1 MKKFFPLFLFAAL
14 ALAFAPTA
22 KPTKKDTRCYEMR
35 VYYTHP
41 GKFPDIL
48 KRFRDHTTRIF
59 EKHGMTNVGYF
70 TPLNK
75 PDSCLV
81 YFLSYPSREARDA
94 SWKAFGDDPEWK
106 RVSSESEKNGKIV
119 SKVSSYFLTTT
130 DFSPKLKIQE
140 KGDRVFEMRTYKA
153 TPNNLPNLL
162 SRFRDHTVK
171 LFKKHGMTNV
181 VYWTEDKSDDIL
193 IYLLAHRDKAAGDAS
208 FKSFREDPK
217 WVAARKASEEKGGG
231 SLTVWVKS
239 NYLVPTDFS
248 PMK

>member
-1 MKKFFPLFLFAAL
+1 MKKVLPFLLLAAL
-14 ALAFAPTA
+14 ATAFIPES
-22 KPTKKDTRCYEMR
+22 KPAKKDSRYYEMR

-48 KRFRDHTTRIF
+48 KRFRDHTTKLF

-70 TPLNK
+70 TPLDK

-106 RVSSESEKNGKIV
+106 RVSAESEKNGKIV
-119 SKVSSYFLTTT
+119 SKVNSYFLSTT
-130 DFSPKLKIQE
+130 DFSPKLKIRD
-140 KGDRVFEMRTYKA
+140 KGERVFELRTYKA

-162 SRFRDHTVK
+162 DRFRDHTVK

-181 VYWTEDKSDDIL
+181 AYWTETKSDDIL
-193 IYLLAHRDKAAGDAS
+193 IYLLAHDSKEAGVAS
-208 FKSFREDPK
+208 FKAFREDPK
-217 WVAARKASEEKGGG
+217 WIAARKASEEKGGG

-239 NYLVPTDFS
+239 NYLRPTDFS